1 MLPKSQGYNAQ
12 HFFQTLPLK
21 TMLSYAFIILHA
33 SILLA
38 GFTGV
43 LGRLITV
50 NEGLLVWYR
59 VMMASFFFWLYL
71 LATKGKIRLPIRD
84 VLRIAWVGFL
94 LAVHWLLF
102 YGSIKYS
109 NVSIGVVCF
118 ASLGFFT
125 AIIDPIWS
133 KRPFSALEIG
143 LSLLTILGI
152 ALIFHFDTRYQT
164 GIILGVL
171 SAIVGAMLTIEN
183 RRVGSDYPLMTFLFY
198 ELLASFVIM
207 SLILPI
213 YLKFFPVATIVPD
226 TRDFFYLFCLASFCT
241 VGMFSLQIEA
251 LKRLSAF
258 TVNLSYNLEPVYS
271 IVLAMIIFHE
281 AKDLNF
287 SFYIGL
293 ALICASVVLQSGI
306 HYVKHK
312 RAKLQKAGEPK
323 KF

>member
-1 MLPKSQGYNAQ
+1 
-12 HFFQTLPLK
+12 
-21 TMLSYAFIILHA
+21 MLSYAFIILHA

-125 AIIDPIWS
+125 AIIDPICR
-133 KRPFSALEIG
+133 KRPFSAL
-143 LSLLTILGI
+143 
-152 ALIFHFDTRYQT
+152 
-164 GIILGVL
+164 
-171 SAIVGAMLTIEN
+171 
-183 RRVGSDYPLMTFLFY
+183 
-198 ELLASFVIM
+198 
-207 SLILPI
+207 
-213 YLKFFPVATIVPD
+213 
-226 TRDFFYLFCLASFCT
+226 
-241 VGMFSLQIEA
+241 
-251 LKRLSAF
+251 
-258 TVNLSYNLEPVYS
+258 
-271 IVLAMIIFHE
+271 
-281 AKDLNF
+281 
-287 SFYIGL
+287 
-293 ALICASVVLQSGI
+293 
-306 HYVKHK
+306 
-312 RAKLQKAGEPK
+312 
-323 KF
+323 

>member
-1 MLPKSQGYNAQ
+1 MQS
-12 HFFQTLPLK
+12 
-21 TMLSYAFIILHA
+21 AFILLHA

-59 VMMASFFFWLYL
+59 VMMASGFFFLYL
-71 LATKGKIRLPIRD
+71 VLTKGKIRLRWKDI
-84 VLRIAWVGFL
+84 LRISWVGLL
-94 LAVHWLLF
+94 LAIHWLLF
-102 YGSIKYS
+102 YASIKYS

-133 KRPFSALEIG
+133 HRRFSMREIAF
-143 LSLLTILGI
+143 SLLTILGI
-152 ALIFHFDTRYQT
+152 ALIFHFDTRYQV
-164 GIILGVL
+164 GIILGIL
-171 SAIVGAMLTIEN
+171 SAIGAAFLTIEN

-198 ELLASFVIM
+198 EILASFIIM
-207 SLILPI
+207 SLILPV
-213 YLKFFPVATIVPD
+213 YLQFFPVASIVPSGQD
-226 TRDFFYLFCLASFCT
+226 LFYLFILASFCT
-241 VGMFSLQIEA
+241 VGMFSLQVEA

-271 IVLAMIIFHE
+271 ILLAMIIFHE

-293 ALICASVVLQSGI
+293 ALICVSVILQSWVHWRTNKKI
-306 HYVKHK
+306 K
-312 RAKLQKAGEPK
+312 ALQDK
-323 KF
+323 KIAENLERQ